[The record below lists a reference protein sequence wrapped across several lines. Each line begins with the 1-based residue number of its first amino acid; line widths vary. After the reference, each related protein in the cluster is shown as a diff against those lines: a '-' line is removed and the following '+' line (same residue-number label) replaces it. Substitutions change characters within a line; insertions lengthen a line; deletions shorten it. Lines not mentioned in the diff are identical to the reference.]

1 MEVKANPILVTL
13 TSQTCSGKSHLLNH
27 IRSSG
32 FACLVSTTT
41 RRPRKGE
48 EEGVDYY
55 FISDEQ
61 SREIEARDGFA
72 ELMTYNGYRYGVTK
86 EEFHDK
92 LSTGLA
98 FLIVEPKGIDHYV
111 KPALDVGAS
120 HLKFFVFAPQ
130 EVRVARF
137 KERLKKDLSGVLLA
151 ETSGTPLMEQL
162 KYQRAEDT
170 VMVHLNRLVAML
182 TTESNWQNLADWDE
196 VLDGTDTPE
205 QNLRNI
211 LDTVK
216 RRQEEN

>member
-1 MEVKANPILVTL
+1 MDVKAKPVLVTL
-13 TSQTCSGKSHLLNH
+13 TAPTCSGKSHLLNH
-27 IRSSG
+27 IRAVG
-32 FACLVSTTT
+32 LPCLVSTTT

-55 FISDEQ
+55 FISDEE

-92 LSTGLA
+92 LSRGLA

-111 KPALDVGAS
+111 QPALDVGAS
-120 HLKFFVFAPQ
+120 HVKLFVFAPL
-130 EVRVARF
+130 EVRVERF
-137 KERLKKDLSGVLLA
+137 KQRVARDQAAILLA

-170 VMVHLNRLVAML
+170 LMAHMNRLVTML
-182 TTESNWQNLADWDE
+182 TTESDWQSLVEWDE

-205 QNLRNI
+205 QNLLNI
-211 LDTVK
+211 LDTVCRK
-216 RRQEEN
+216 QEEC